1 MEEYNNNIER
11 NIMNKTFENKNYM
24 FDQENQ
30 VNSQISSNNDA
41 KAQTLSLFGINKNN
55 ILDLDDNSIN
65 NNIIIKQ
72 PKFELE
78 NIYRERLFSL
88 YKNKSKEELLNY
100 FIESEINNILLRKE
114 IEKNKLDKIKLENK
128 IIDIQQENVIIKNK
142 INNLLNISKN
152 EDNYIKYKLNKN
164 DDDNNLS
171 CPNSSFVQREL
182 NIVTDYNNMDIDAL
196 LIHNNKDK

>member
-30 VNSQISSNNDA
+30 VNSQIISNNDA

-152 EDNYIKYKLNKN
+152 EDNYIKYKRNKN

>member
-1 MEEYNNNIER
+1 
-11 NIMNKTFENKNYM
+11 MNKTFENKNYM

-30 VNSQISSNNDA
+30 VNSQIINNNDV

-128 IIDIQQENVIIKNK
+128 IIDIQQENIIIKNK

>member
-1 MEEYNNNIER
+1 
-11 NIMNKTFENKNYM
+11 MNKTFENKNYM

-30 VNSQISSNNDA
+30 VNSQIIGNNDA

-128 IIDIQQENVIIKNK
+128 IIDIQQENIIIKNK